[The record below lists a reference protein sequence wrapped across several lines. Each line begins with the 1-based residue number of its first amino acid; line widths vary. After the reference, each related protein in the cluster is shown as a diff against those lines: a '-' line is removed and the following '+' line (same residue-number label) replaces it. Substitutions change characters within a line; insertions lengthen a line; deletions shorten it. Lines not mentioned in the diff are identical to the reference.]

1 MEQIAV
7 LGEGARVPEV
17 ARMTAGAS
25 LEEIF
30 DAQYARLCR
39 LARVIV
45 GDPATAE
52 EIVME
57 AFLRTLVGWRRIR
70 DLSRVEAYLQ
80 RAVVNGCR
88 SATRRRVTE
97 QRANAA
103 VGARAAIDSEV
114 GAAER
119 YVAADAVLRAVRE
132 LPHRQR
138 AAVVLRFYS
147 DLTEE
152 QTAAALGCSVGTVK
166 SQVAK
171 AKRTLARVLTEGE
184 RS

>member
-1 MEQIAV
+1 MEQVAV
-7 LGEGARVPEV
+7 LGEGVLVSSAAPS
-17 ARMTAGAS
+17 AAGAS
-25 LEEIF
+25 LEQLF
-30 DAQYARLCR
+30 DAHYPRLCR

-70 DLSRVEAYLQ
+70 DVDRAEAYLQ
-80 RAVVNGCR
+80 RAVVNLSR
-88 SATRRRVTE
+88 TAARRQATERRATGTV
-97 QRANAA
+97 A
-103 VGARAAIDSEV
+103 ARAVTDPET
-114 GAAER
+114 
-119 YVAADAVLRAVRE
+119 AADRHAAADPVLRAVRA

-138 AAVVLRFYS
+138 AAVVLRYYA

-152 QTAAALGCSVGTVK
+152 QAAEVLGCSVGTVK

-171 AKRTLARVLTEGE
+171 AKRTLARVLAEE
-184 RS
+184 ESA